1 MRDSLHLAITGIAL
15 LVATALF
22 VEWRAEV
29 RDRANLQATL
39 AVAEQSLQRATASQ
53 QDRDRQ
59 LNDAVGKLESLKA
72 TVVTQQQ
79 ILARLPEVLT
89 LPKPLVA
96 TPVVATPNDVQPGA
110 ASDGSTRQSDS
121 ARGKLPEAPSPSTV
135 AIPSED
141 LKPLYDF
148 AVDCKSCQT
157 RLTAA
162 TADLADEKT
171 KTQALGRERDAALKL
186 ARGGSLR
193 QRLGRAMKWFVIGAI
208 AGAVAAKAH

>member
-22 VEWRAEV
+22 VEWRSEL
-29 RDRANLQATL
+29 RDRAKLQATL

-59 LNDAVGKLESLKA
+59 LNDAVGKLETLKA

-79 ILARLPEVLT
+79 ILVRLPEVLA
-89 LPKPLVA
+89 LPRPLVA
-96 TPVVATPNDVQPGA
+96 TQTVQPGVSLEGNPPPA
-110 ASDGSTRQSDS
+110 NSG
-121 ARGKLPEAPSPSTV
+121 RGKLPEAPSPSAV
-135 AIPSED
+135 GIPNED

-148 AVDCKSCQT
+148 AVDCKTYQT
-157 RLTAA
+157 RLATA

-186 ARGGSLR
+186 ARGGSLG
-193 QRLGRAMKWFVIGAI
+193 QRLGRAAKWFVIGAI
-208 AGAVAAKAH
+208 AGAIAAKAH

>member
-1 MRDSLHLAITGIAL
+1 MRNWIHLAITAVAL
-15 LVATALF
+15 LIATTLL
-22 VEWRAEV
+22 VEWRSEV
-29 RDRANLQATL
+29 RDRAKLQATL

-59 LNDAVGKLESLKA
+59 LNDAVGKLAALKA
-72 TVVTQQQ
+72 TVVTQEQ
-79 ILARLPEVLT
+79 ILARLPEVLP

-96 TPVVATPNDVQPGA
+96 TQNAEPGV
-110 ASDGSTRQSDS
+110 ASDANPLGADS
-121 ARGKLPEAPSPSTV
+121 ARVRFPAAPSPSAV
-135 AIPSED
+135 AIPAED

-148 AVDCKSCQT
+148 AVDCKTCLA
-157 RLTAA
+157 RLSTA
-162 TADLADEKT
+162 TADLTDEKT

-193 QRLGRAMKWFVIGAI
+193 QRLGRALKWFVIGAI